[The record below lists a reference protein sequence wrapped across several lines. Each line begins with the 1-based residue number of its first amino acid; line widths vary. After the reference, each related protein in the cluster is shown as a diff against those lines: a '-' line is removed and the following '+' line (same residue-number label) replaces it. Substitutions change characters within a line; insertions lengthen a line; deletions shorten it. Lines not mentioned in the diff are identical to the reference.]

1 MENVHENRPLSSVP
15 GVSALAVWS
24 LYLLLALASI
34 PDVPYRMMIN
44 SFFGLLACVAV
55 VLNYRRWRFAVVLAS
70 CVYLVVYA
78 VQVIRMTGMMA
89 SSDMSSLLSA
99 LAFYYSA
106 SWIVATGVFVERG
119 VAAGLAYGFLEYV
132 MPVLIVALIVV
143 TLISPRKKSAASYA
157 R

>member
-1 MENVHENRPLSSVP
+1 MENVYEDRSLPTVA
-15 GVSALAVWS
+15 GITTLAVWAV
-24 LYLLLALASI
+24 YLLLALASI

-44 SFFGLLACVAV
+44 SFFGLVACVAV

-78 VQVIRMTGMMA
+78 VQVIRMTGMMV

-143 TLISPRKKSAASYA
+143 TLLSPPKKSAASYA